1 MLGMSNVDPRPAT
14 TPADEDD
21 LDEIKSAVLA
31 KLALDGIVNYST
43 LPLRP
48 ASFIGVALSALAILA
63 IAIYFVL

>member
-31 KLALDGIVNYST
+31 KRII
-43 LPLRP
+43 LPRF
-48 ASFIGVALSALAILA
+48 SFSAA
-63 IAIYFVL
+63 

>member
-1 MLGMSNVDPRPAT
+1 MSQGLRVLVLGS
-14 TPADEDD
+14 
-21 LDEIKSAVLA
+21 LA